1 MDYDDLQVIAR
12 AAYEARRSFQGEYL
26 EWDQLENLSTQ
37 IENVKNALKPR
48 RSLNEIQFEGE
59 LDFEDLVEM
68 DRIGRMIFINVARTM
83 AFKTLIRHP
92 EDTPPPIP
100 KTELCVSE
108 ATMTFGNINTL
119 NIYHNEPPI
128 DED

>member
-1 MDYDDLQVIAR
+1 MDYDLQVIAR

-26 EWDQLENLSTQ
+26 EWNQLENLSTQ
-37 IENVKNALKPR
+37 IENVEKALKPGL
-48 RSLNEIQFEGE
+48 SLNEIQFEGE
-59 LDFEDLVEM
+59 LNFEDLVQR
-68 DRIGRMIFINVARTM
+68 DRIGRMIFINMARTM

-92 EDTPPPIP
+92 EDTPSPIP

-108 ATMTFGNINTL
+108 ATMTFGNISTL
-119 NIYHNEPPI
+119 NIYHNETLK